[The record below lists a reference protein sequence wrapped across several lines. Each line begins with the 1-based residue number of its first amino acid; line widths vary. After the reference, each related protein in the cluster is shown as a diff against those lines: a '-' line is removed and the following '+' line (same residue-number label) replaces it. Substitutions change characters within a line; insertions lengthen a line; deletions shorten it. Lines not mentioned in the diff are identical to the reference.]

1 MIVPFI
7 AIQIEDICWCMCTYV
22 NIITL
27 DGRYFFILHTLY
39 TRFLEERDQ
48 EVDFDLHLESTQSAV
63 TVHYCPSTNPVCL
76 CILLCRSLVRIT
88 LIFSHVRRPTCRTV
102 GPVYPQHRQVDFIV
116 WTAEE
121 RAHIKPVYTI
131 LLNL

>member
-1 MIVPFI
+1 MGGIFLYCI
-7 AIQIEDICWCMCTYV
+7 HYIQ
-22 NIITL
+22 
-27 DGRYFFILHTLY
+27 GSLH
-39 TRFLEERDQ
+39 EERDQ